1 MIFHYPYIVSPGGN
15 SGSQV
20 RPYKMIKA
28 FEAIGYEVEPVV
40 GYGAERRKAIN
51 RIKREVKQGKK
62 YDFIYSESSTMPT
75 LLTEVHHYP
84 TYPFLDFGFFKWA
97 KRNSIPI
104 GLFYRDIHWRF
115 SHYINN
121 VPWFKRAVS
130 IPLYRYDW
138 LQYKR
143 LLDHLFLPSLKMQ
156 GVLPGPWDSKKISE
170 LPPGCQLN
178 MDIKNQSRTVKNGI
192 QLFYVGGVIPP
203 AYNLKPLFQTV
214 SGVEGIRLTLCCREQ
229 EWNYASKLYAPINS
243 QNVEI
248 IHLSGSELTCHYENS
263 DIFALLWSTYEYLD
277 FGMPVK
283 VFETLGYGV
292 PILTLDGTEAARF
305 ITQENIGW
313 VVRSVEEAS
322 DLLEYLRD
330 HREDIDAMKQRVS
343 EVRLRHTWEERAR
356 QVVQTLT
363 KN

>member
-1 MIFHYPYIVSPGGN
+1 MVSN
-15 SGSQV
+15 SF
-20 RPYKMIKA
+20 M
-28 FEAIGYEVEPVV
+28 
-40 GYGAERRKAIN
+40 
-51 RIKREVKQGKK
+51 
-62 YDFIYSESSTMPT
+62 
-75 LLTEVHHYP
+75 L
-84 TYPFLDFGFFKWA
+84 
-97 KRNSIPI
+97 
-104 GLFYRDIHWRF
+104 
-115 SHYINN
+115 
-121 VPWFKRAVS
+121 
-130 IPLYRYDW
+130 
-138 LQYKR
+138 
-143 LLDHLFLPSLKMQ
+143 
-156 GVLPGPWDSKKISE
+156 
-170 LPPGCQLN
+170 
-178 MDIKNQSRTVKNGI
+178 
-192 QLFYVGGVIPP
+192 GVIPP